1 MFVHNLKPGEGVSDE
16 ESEEEISASEI
27 LQVSLFTELFIVF

>member
-1 MFVHNLKPGEGVSDE
+1 MFVHNLKPGEGGSEE

-27 LQVSLFTELFIVF
+27 LQVFC